1 MNIANRLK
9 VEKEECSMNIRR
21 AEKSDV
27 EILSEYDKHISKEE
41 MESSIS
47 LGRVSI
53 AEDSG
58 VFIGWLRWN
67 LFWDNTPF
75 LNMLFLLYEYRNSGH
90 GKEMLSHWE
99 KQMKEKGYT
108 LVMTSSLANEETQ
121 HFIVNQ
127 AILIR
132 VLYYCPGNHWR
143 LFL

>member
-1 MNIANRLK
+1 
-9 VEKEECSMNIRR
+9 MNIRR

-41 MESSIS
+41 MESIIS

-75 LNMLFLLYEYRNSGH
+75 LNMLFLLDEYRNSGH

-99 KQMKEKGYT
+99 KQMKEKGYA
-108 LVMTSSLANEETQ
+108 LVMTSSLANEEAQ
-121 HFIVNQ
+121 HFY
-127 AILIR
+127 R
-132 VLYYCPGNHWR
+132 KSGYFDSGVLLLPGEP
-143 LFL
+143 LEIIFIKKI